1 MRSGEVH
8 STSVRRESRERS
20 AFSVLSILACC
31 ILLLQELDMRLKTQ
45 ASLSLAAARVF
56 CLVPKFLQREK
67 RKRAFKKRSKKK
79 GRGRAMRQEQEAKGR
94 LIVSHLACF
103 HLVLPVRLPDTR
115 APCLYYF
122 SPLPLGSWYLLA
134 YGQKLKKCPGSRGE
148 GKTQDS
154 WQDSHAREKKTPTQ
168 H

>member
-1 MRSGEVH
+1 MHSG
-8 STSVRRESRERS
+8 VRRESRERS

-31 ILLLQELDMRLKTQ
+31 ILLLQGLDMRLKTQ

-56 CLVPKFLQREK
+56 CLVPKFRQREK

-79 GRGRAMRQEQEAKGR
+79 GRGRAKRQEQEAKGR
-94 LIVSHLACF
+94 LVVSHLACF

-122 SPLPLGSWYLLA
+122 FPLPLGSWPMA
-134 YGQKLKKCPGSRGE
+134 KNSKSVPGPEE

-154 WQDSHAREKKTPTQ
+154 WLMARLARARKKDPTQ
-168 H
+168 D